1 VAIPPDAMSPLKIAL
16 EQYGAALQY
25 DPGDADAA
33 LHFGRVSLLLA
44 HDAEAAPRLR
54 AAAQAHSR
62 LVRYLAQ
69 MFLGAAAERAGRI
82 DDAIDRYRQA
92 QAAYRWGQSA
102 PLAVSEALMRAGK
115 DDDARAALLDRFTAP
130 DRRAF
135 DPLWT
140 YLADPSTDLGPT
152 LDALRAEVWR

>member
-1 VAIPPDAMSPLKIAL
+1 
-16 EQYGAALQY
+16 
-25 DPGDADAA
+25 
-33 LHFGRVSLLLA
+33 
-44 HDAEAAPRLR
+44 
-54 AAAQAHSR
+54 
-62 LVRYLAQ
+62 
-69 MFLGAAAERAGRI
+69 MFLGAAAERAGGI

-92 QAAYRWGQSA
+92 QAVYRWGQSA

-115 DDDARAALLDRFTAP
+115 DDDARAALLDHFTAR
-130 DRRAF
+130 DGRAF